1 MTEST
6 RQFWIQDNNFY
17 SLLENSKWLQ
27 YVSSCLTSALE
38 TANKLN
44 DNESVVLQGM
54 YAKMILKLLKIL
66 IV

>member
-1 MTEST
+1 MLIISYYLKFLLLFLTESA

-27 YVSSCLTSALE
+27 YVSNCLTSALE

-44 DNESVVLQGM
+44 INESVVLQGM
-54 YAKMILKLLKIL
+54 
-66 IV
+66 